1 MGRDLEY
8 RAAMTELQQWNDRLA
23 TEQKRGEHLQQ
34 ELEWVQSDAY
44 LEEAARRELGLV
56 RRGDT
61 LVVPVSAASTPA
73 VTPTP
78 AARGRSR
85 PATLAIL
92 ARSLSARRYDPLSQ
106 QFQIRLDTRSRG
118 FRRGAAPVSHWPNP
132 AEAPTS
138 RQIWNYCR

>member
-1 MGRDLEY
+1 MRKQLAWLRVSPTQLLLLSIVTVLLFFIASYVGRDLEY

-78 AARGRSR
+78 AARAADPAR
-85 PATLAIL
+85 PPWQSWRDLFLHVDT
-92 ARSLSARRYDPLSQ
+92 
-106 QFQIRLDTRSRG
+106 IR
-118 FRRGAAPVSHWPNP
+118 
-132 AEAPTS
+132 
-138 RQIWNYCR
+138 